1 MVPVRWV
8 MLEPP
13 SWSAMETPETFES
26 RLHSVS
32 SFCTRDTST
41 ILASPSSDEP
51 PLAVA
56 GSNRR
61 GGCDGGG
68 GDGLERWK
76 EEKSGGVSSLGVLV
90 MLLPAY

>member
-13 SWSAMETPETFES
+13 SWSEMETPETSES

-41 ILASPSSDEP
+41 ILADGDLHSCCPWKQP
-51 PLAVA
+51 
-56 GSNRR
+56 
-61 GGCDGGG
+61 GGG
-68 GDGLERWK
+68 GDGRR
-76 EEKSGGVSSLGVLV
+76 EKGGGVS
-90 MLLPAY
+90 ME